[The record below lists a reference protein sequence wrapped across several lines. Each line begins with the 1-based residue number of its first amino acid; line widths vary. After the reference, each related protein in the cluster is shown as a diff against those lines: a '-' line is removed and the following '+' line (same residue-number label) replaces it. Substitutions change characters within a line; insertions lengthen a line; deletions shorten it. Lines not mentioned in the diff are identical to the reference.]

1 MEKEKIH
8 QFLKFLQVEKN
19 LPANTVTS
27 YSSDLSQFQK
37 FLSEQYSSLTLNEIG
52 PLHIRNFL
60 AILHTDKYSSS
71 SIARKIATLRSF
83 FKFALRNEWIN
94 SNPCSL
100 ISSPKKKGVLPE
112 PMSVEEINTVLSSPN
127 NEPLGLRDR
136 AILETL
142 YSTGVRVSEL
152 VGMNID
158 SIDFVG
164 GTIKV
169 KGKGGKERIV
179 PIGDKALAA
188 IGAYLDKRKEFFTS
202 PRKDLSIN
210 KEALFLNN
218 WGSRLTADS
227 VKKIVQDYIEEAA
240 LKKNVHPHSFRHS
253 FATHLL
259 ERGADLRAVQE
270 LLGHASLST
279 TQIYTHLTTKRLKK
293 IYDKTHPRA

>member
-1 MEKEKIH
+1 MEKEKIE
-8 QFLKFLQVEKN
+8 QFLRFLKVERN
-19 LPANTVTS
+19 LPQNTVTS
-27 YSSDLSQFQK
+27 YSTDLAQFNK
-37 FLSEQYSSLTLNEIG
+37 FLNEHYPVLTLNGIEAV
-52 PLHIRNFL
+52 HIRDFL
-60 AILHTDKYSSS
+60 TTLHADGYSSS
-71 SIARKIATLRSF
+71 SIGRKIATLRSF
-83 FKFALRNEWIN
+83 FKFAIRNEWVN

-100 ISSPKKKGVLPE
+100 ISSPKKKGTLPE
-112 PMSVEEINTVLSSPN
+112 PMSVQEIETVLSLPGDDNLSI
-127 NEPLGLRDR
+127 RDR

-142 YSTGVRVSEL
+142 YSTGTRVSEL
-152 VGMNID
+152 AGMNMD

-169 KGKGGKERIV
+169 KGKGGKERII
-179 PIGDKALAA
+179 PIGEKALEA
-188 IGAYLDKRKEFFTS
+188 IGAYLNKRKEFFTS
-202 PRKDLSIN
+202 LRKDLSVN

-218 WGSRLTADS
+218 WGGRLTTGS
-227 VKKIVQDYIEEAA
+227 VKKIVQNYIKEAA
-240 LKKNVHPHSFRHS
+240 IKKNVHPHSFRHS

>member
-1 MEKEKIH
+1 MEKERVE
-8 QFLKFLQVEKN
+8 QFFRFLKIERN
-19 LPANTVTS
+19 LPPNTVTS
-27 YSSDLSQFQK
+27 YSTDLAQFQK
-37 FLSEQYSSLTLNEIG
+37 FLSEHYPALTLNGIETV
-52 PLHIRNFL
+52 HIRNFL
-60 AILHTDKYSSS
+60 TTLHTDGYSSS
-71 SIARKIATLRSF
+71 SIGRKIATLRSF

-100 ISSPKKKGVLPE
+100 ISSPKKKGILPE
-112 PMSVEEINTVLSSPN
+112 PMSVQEIETVLSLPGNDHLSI
-127 NEPLGLRDR
+127 RDR

-142 YSTGVRVSEL
+142 YSTGIRVSEL
-152 VGMNID
+152 VSMNID

-169 KGKGGKERIV
+169 KGKGRKERII
-179 PIGDKALAA
+179 PIGDKALES
-188 IGAYLDKRKEFFTS
+188 IGAYFNKRDTFFAS
-202 PRKDLSIN
+202 LRNDLSVS

-218 WGSRLTADS
+218 WGGRLTAGS
-227 VKKIVQDYIEEAA
+227 VKKMVHNYIEEAA
-240 LKKNVHPHSFRHS
+240 IKKNVSAHSFRHS

-279 TQIYTHLTTKRLKK
+279 TQVYTHLTTQKLKK

>member
-1 MEKEKIH
+1 MEEGRIE
-8 QFLKFLQVEKN
+8 QFLKFLQVERN
-19 LPANTVTS
+19 LPPNTLTS

-37 FLSEQYSSLTLNEIG
+37 FLNSHYPALTLSGIE
-52 PLHIRNFL
+52 PQHIRDFL
-60 AILHTDKYSSS
+60 TILHTDGYNSS
-71 SIARKIATLRSF
+71 SIARKIASLRSF

-94 SNPCSL
+94 TNPCAL
-100 ISSPKKKGVLPE
+100 ISSPKKKGILPE
-112 PMSVEEINTVLSSPN
+112 LMSVQEIETVLSLPGN
-127 NEPLGLRDR
+127 DPLSLRDR

-142 YSTGVRVSEL
+142 YSTGTRVSEL

-158 SIDFVG
+158 NIDFVG

-169 KGKGGKERIV
+169 KGKGRKERII
-179 PIGDKALAA
+179 PIGDKALES
-188 IGAYLDKRKEFFTS
+188 ISAYLNKRDTFFAS
-202 PRKDLSIN
+202 SRSDLCVN

-218 WGSRLTADS
+218 WGGRLTADS
-227 VKKIVQDYIEEAA
+227 VKKIVHKYIEEATI
-240 LKKNVHPHSFRHS
+240 KKNVSVHSFRHS

-293 IYDKTHPRA
+293 IYDKAHPRA